1 MRCIRSYFSRITNF
15 FFLNLGDIF
24 EREIKNMSLI
34 WNNPTYLIHPISLV
48 ALQHNRYHS
57 KASCIAWRSGIHSAR
72 LCQAIQSN
80 LHFSW
85 HIGLS
90 LLCTM
95 PFDSQNQCGLSRDPD
110 PAAIPTPTSEVLKP
124 SCLHAYLFCTSI
136 IFNQSHLSTMKKK
149 CHFDLK

>member
-1 MRCIRSYFSRITNF
+1 MRCIRSYFSHMTNI

-80 LHFSW
+80 LYFSW

-95 PFDSQNQCGLSRDPD
+95 PFDSQNQCGLSRDP
-110 PAAIPTPTSEVLKP
+110 PPPPHPPLKSLNP
-124 SCLHAYLFCTSI
+124 VASMLTYFVRASFSNNLIFPPWKKNTTSI
-136 IFNQSHLSTMKKK
+136 
-149 CHFDLK
+149 